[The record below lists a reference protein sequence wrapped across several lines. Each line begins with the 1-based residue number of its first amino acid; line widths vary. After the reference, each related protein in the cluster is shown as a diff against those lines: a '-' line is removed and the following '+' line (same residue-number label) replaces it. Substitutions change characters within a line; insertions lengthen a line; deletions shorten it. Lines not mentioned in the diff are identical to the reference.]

1 MSGAPAVV
9 LVGPMGVGK
18 STVGRL
24 LADRLG
30 LAYRDTD
37 DDIVA
42 EQGRAISEIFVDE
55 GEDAFRALEKEAVRR
70 AVAEHGGVLALGG
83 GAVLDADTRALLAP
97 LPVVCLS
104 MDVEEA
110 VRRTGL
116 NVARPL
122 LAVNPRKQWRE
133 LMEARRHLYEEVATA
148 VVATDG
154 RTPEEVTGAVLDAVG
169 LKDASA
175 PKTVSPG
182 AGAPDPGQENAM
194 TQQVTRIRIG
204 GTDGT
209 DPYDVLVG
217 RQLLGELA
225 GLIGEQAQRVA
236 VIHPE
241 ALAETGD
248 ALRADLAGQGYEA
261 VAIQVPNAEEAK
273 TAEVAAYCWKA
284 LGQSGFTRSDVI
296 VGVGGGATTDL
307 AGFVAATWLRGVRWV
322 AVPTT
327 VLAMVDAAVGGKTGI
342 NTAEG
347 KNLVGAFHPPA
358 GVLCDL
364 AALDSLP
371 VNDYVS
377 GLAEVIKA
385 GFIADPVILDL
396 IESDPQA
403 ARTPA
408 GPHTAELIERS
419 IRVKAEVVSADLKE
433 SGLREILNYGH
444 TLGHAIEKNERY
456 KWRHGAAVAVG
467 MHFAAELGRL
477 AGRLDDATAD
487 RHRTVLESV
496 GLPLHYRHDQWPKL
510 LETMKVDK
518 KSRGN
523 LLRFIVLDGLA
534 RPTVLEGPDPAVL
547 LAAYGEV
554 GE

>member
-24 LADRLG
+24 LAGRLG

-83 GAVLDADTRALLAP
+83 GAVLDADTRALLAE
-97 LPVVCLS
+97 LPVVYLS

-169 LKDASA
+169 LKDAAA